1 MIIAL
6 FEFKSLRSSMF
17 NVLHQIISN
26 LNMLRT
32 MKKEG
37 YQYIPNELILEVQLE
52 AVNANNAH
60 HVFNSRFQLTEKW
73 SKEGLEVQ

>member
-1 MIIAL
+1 
-6 FEFKSLRSSMF
+6 
-17 NVLHQIISN
+17 
-26 LNMLRT
+26 MLRT

-73 SKEGLEVQ
+73 SKGGLEVQ